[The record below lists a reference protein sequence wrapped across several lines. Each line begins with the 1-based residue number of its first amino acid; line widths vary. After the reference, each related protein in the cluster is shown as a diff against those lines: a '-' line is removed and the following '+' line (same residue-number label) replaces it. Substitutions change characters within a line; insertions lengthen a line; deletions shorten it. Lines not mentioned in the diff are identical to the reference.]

1 MSARAFGLS
10 NRINRISRIKHTRKQ
25 HERVSIFNTPGPLD
39 EWSAATSIA
48 EHLTLSPSRF
58 QVGCSRGAIL
68 TDPPKLRITLRC
80 LLEVL
85 RNETTARRGGP
96 GSFDGVEEG
105 CSGLKSAAEASHGS
119 RGASRCVSIT
129 RLGKDG
135 PRRVARLLRCVY
147 SMNNESL
154 NSDLSSLLKEGDC
167 DELIHR

>member
-1 MSARAFGLS
+1 MTRYSLRGPLCAGEAFELEAAGPRRLFSGKGCCAKTMS
-10 NRINRISRIKHTRKQ
+10 
-25 HERVSIFNTPGPLD
+25 VFNTPGPLD

-48 EHLTLSPSRF
+48 EHFTLRPSRF

-135 PRRVARLLRCVY
+135 RRLAAIRVASYFNR
-147 SMNNESL
+147 
-154 NSDLSSLLKEGDC
+154 
-167 DELIHR
+167 

>member
-1 MSARAFGLS
+1 MRLQG
-10 NRINRISRIKHTRKQ
+10 
-25 HERVSIFNTPGPLD
+25 EV
-39 EWSAATSIA
+39 
-48 EHLTLSPSRF
+48 PS
-58 QVGCSRGAIL
+58 GSGYSSRGAIL

-135 PRRVARLLRCVY
+135 RRLAAIRVASFLIDEIVRLP
-147 SMNNESL
+147 N
-154 NSDLSSLLKEGDC
+154 
-167 DELIHR
+167 DEPERGVSYNYI

>member
-1 MSARAFGLS
+1 MS
-10 NRINRISRIKHTRKQ
+10 
-25 HERVSIFNTPGPLD
+25 VFNTPGPLD

-48 EHLTLSPSRF
+48 EHFTLRPSRF

-105 CSGLKSAAEASHGS
+105 CSGLKSAAEVSHGS
-119 RGASRCVSIT
+119 EV
-129 RLGKDG
+129 
-135 PRRVARLLRCVY
+135 PRDQGLRIDVDLLLR
-147 SMNNESL
+147 
-154 NSDLSSLLKEGDC
+154 
-167 DELIHR
+167 HT

>member
-1 MSARAFGLS
+1 MS
-10 NRINRISRIKHTRKQ
+10 
-25 HERVSIFNTPGPLD
+25 VFNTPGPLD

-48 EHLTLSPSRF
+48 EHLTLRPSRF

-105 CSGLKSAAEASHGS
+105 CSGLQSAAEVSHGS
-119 RGASRCVSIT
+119 EVPRDAGASRGFGSEFNEASSPAN
-129 RLGKDG
+129 G
-135 PRRVARLLRCVY
+135 P
-147 SMNNESL
+147 
-154 NSDLSSLLKEGDC
+154 
-167 DELIHR
+167 

>member
-1 MSARAFGLS
+1 M
-10 NRINRISRIKHTRKQ
+10 
-25 HERVSIFNTPGPLD
+25 
-39 EWSAATSIA
+39 SIA
-48 EHLTLSPSRF
+48 EHLTLRPSRF
-58 QVGCSRGAIL
+58 QAGSSRGALL
-68 TDPPKLRITLRC
+68 TDPPKRRITLRC

-147 SMNNESL
+147 
-154 NSDLSSLLKEGDC
+154 NSDISSLLKEGDC

>member
-1 MSARAFGLS
+1 MS
-10 NRINRISRIKHTRKQ
+10 
-25 HERVSIFNTPGPLD
+25 VFNTPGPLD

-48 EHLTLSPSRF
+48 EHFTLRPSRF

-119 RGASRCVSIT
+119 RGVSRCVSIT
-129 RLGKDG
+129 KAARASLAARASFHRKASPSICTTMAHLGT
-135 PRRVARLLRCVY
+135 A
-147 SMNNESL
+147 
-154 NSDLSSLLKEGDC
+154 LKG
-167 DELIHR
+167 

>member
-1 MSARAFGLS
+1 MS
-10 NRINRISRIKHTRKQ
+10 
-25 HERVSIFNTPGPLD
+25 VFNTPGPLD

-48 EHLTLSPSRF
+48 EHLTLRPSRF

-119 RGASRCVSIT
+119 RGASRCVSIAT
-129 RLGKDG
+129 LVGRL
-135 PRRVARLLRCVY
+135 ATLRTLTK
-147 SMNNESL
+147 SADDHATHNE
-154 NSDLSSLLKEGDC
+154 
-167 DELIHR
+167 IHL

>member
-1 MSARAFGLS
+1 MSA
-10 NRINRISRIKHTRKQ
+10 
-25 HERVSIFNTPGPLD
+25 FNTPGPLD

-48 EHLTLSPSRF
+48 EHLTLRPSRF

-147 SMNNESL
+147 APMHLYS
-154 NSDLSSLLKEGDC
+154 
-167 DELIHR
+167 

>member
-1 MSARAFGLS
+1 M
-10 NRINRISRIKHTRKQ
+10 
-25 HERVSIFNTPGPLD
+25 FNTPGPLD

-48 EHLTLSPSRF
+48 EHLTLRPSRF

-68 TDPPKLRITLRC
+68 TDPPKLRITLRW

-85 RNETTARRGGP
+85 RNETTAQRGGP

-129 RLGKDG
+129 RLGSAR
-135 PRRVARLLRCVY
+135 PRTVRSQMDLQDLLRPIA
-147 SMNNESL
+147 NRP
-154 NSDLSSLLKEGDC
+154 
-167 DELIHR
+167 ELEAQTLINMG